1 MNWDDLRIFLA
12 VARAGRLELAG
23 QAARV
28 DSSTVSRRVA
38 RLETELGVALFQ
50 HGRNGH
56 QLTQEGVRLMRH
68 AEEAERAALAA
79 RDLLTGSEGRIR
91 VSVSE
96 GFGTWVIARR
106 LSDFH
111 ARHPGIAVELVA
123 SAGFLSPSRREAD
136 LAVMLARPT
145 RGPLIA
151 RRLTDY
157 GLGLYGAP
165 AYLAAAGTPADVD
178 ALKGHALVGYVPDLI
193 YSDELRYHQDF
204 APGLEA
210 KLCSNNIGAQAAM
223 VEAGAGIGILPHFIA
238 RQIPALLPVLTA
250 SVDIRRTFW
259 LVAHRDARRLA
270 RVDAFIRWLVN
281 LAATDPLLQRKTA
294 ES

>member
-12 VARAGRLELAG
+12 VARAGRLEPAG
-23 QAARV
+23 HAAGV

-38 RLETELGVALFQ
+38 RLEAELGVTLFE

-56 QLTQEGVRLMRH
+56 QLTSAGLQLLGH

-79 RDLLTGSEGRIR
+79 QERLTGSEGRIR

-96 GFGTWVIARR
+96 GFGTFVVARR
-106 LSDFH
+106 LGEFH

-145 RGPLIA
+145 QGPLIA

-157 GLGLYGAP
+157 GLGLYAAP
-165 AYLAAAGTPADVD
+165 AYLAAAGAPASVA
-178 ALKGHALVGYVPDLI
+178 ALHAHALVGYVPDLI
-193 YSDELRYHQDF
+193 YADELRYLQEI

-210 KLCSNNIGAQAAM
+210 KLCSSSIGAQAAM
-223 VEAGAGIGILPHFIA
+223 VRSGAGIGVLPHFIA
-238 RQIPALLPVLTA
+238 RQMPDLLPVLA
-250 SVDIRRTFW
+250 GDVDIRRTFW
-259 LVAHRDARRLA
+259 LVVHRDARQLG
-270 RVDAFIRWLVN
+270 RVDAFIRWLVE
-281 LAATDPLLQRKTA
+281 LAESEPLLRRQ
-294 ES
+294 S